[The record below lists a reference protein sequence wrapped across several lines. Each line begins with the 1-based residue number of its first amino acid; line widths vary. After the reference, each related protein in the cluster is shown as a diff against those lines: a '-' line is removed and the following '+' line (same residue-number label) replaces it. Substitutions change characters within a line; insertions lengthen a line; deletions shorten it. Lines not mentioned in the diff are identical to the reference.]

1 MRCRTHKNESHYG
14 SLVDE
19 LHFYLLNGKI
29 TNAVFFKDFM
39 VDNKILEANSTEY
52 FDVPAPVIKEYSRE
66 ISSVSI
72 LNATSAGANSSFCTI
87 YQQKIN
93 GGNAR
98 IAVRNNGSARAK
110 IKIEVLMKY
119 ISDTIITKM

>member
-1 MRCRTHKNESHYG
+1 
-14 SLVDE
+14 
-19 LHFYLLNGKI
+19 
-29 TNAVFFKDFM
+29 M

-72 LNATSAGANSSFCTI
+72 LNATSAGVNSSFCNI